1 MTKAILLLLL
11 LTFGSAAANIIP
23 FGHRP
28 TAAEARAEERAEVVA
43 DRKERIAVL
52 RTRANEC
59 TPTMA
64 HELAKLLVQDGQFY
78 EARAFAGV
86 YQWRCGEDRVVANW
100 ARAPIPTRP
109 AP

>member
-1 MTKAILLLLL
+1 MVVVSLGVLFTLG
-11 LTFGSAAANIIP
+11 TAAANIIP

-28 TAAEARAEERAEVVA
+28 TTAEIRADERAEVVA
-43 DRKERIAVL
+43 DRKARLGEL
-52 RTRANEC
+52 RAHAGEC
-59 TPTMA
+59 SPATA

-100 ARAPIPTRP
+100 ASAPIPRP